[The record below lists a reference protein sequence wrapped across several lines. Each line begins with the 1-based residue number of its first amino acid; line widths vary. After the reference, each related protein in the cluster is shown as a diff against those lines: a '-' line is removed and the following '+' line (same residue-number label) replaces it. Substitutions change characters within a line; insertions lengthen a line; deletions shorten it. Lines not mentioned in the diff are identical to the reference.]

1 MTKEQEQYEVRS
13 VKLKKKDKDEFTPEI
28 VLWDPVRKRNEKFE
42 NCSNLGHKDFLKA
55 VTRLADHMVILWNAD
70 SVDNFERS
78 EKVQEFEARGYS
90 KSGRDEELK
99 ITLKGHRLTTFAGA
113 MTSNATILLDQDMD
127 EDGAYPFCQDLQGKI
142 KVIEAEV
149 LAYCF
154 EGRCYEN
161 PQLSLNMPDP
171 EEKPKKPTKAQI
183 LPPVTPE
190 SIVGS
195 IVNEANGKKGT
206 GGKGNKKRT
215 AQTPENK
222 SGIIED

>member
-42 NCSNLGHKDFLKA
+42 NCSNLVHKDFLKA

-70 SVDNFERS
+70 AVDNFERS
-78 EKVQEFEARGYS
+78 EVTQQFEARGYS
-90 KSGRDEELK
+90 LSGRDEELK
-99 ITLKGHRLTTFAGA
+99 ITLKGHRLTAFAGA

-127 EDGAYPFCQDLQGKI
+127 EEGAYPYCQDLQGKI
-142 KVIEAEV
+142 KVIESEV

-161 PQLSLNMPDP
+161 PQLSLNMPEPEDP
-171 EEKPKKPTKAQI
+171 KNKVTKAKI
-183 LPPVTPE
+183 AEPTTPE
-190 SIVGS
+190 SVVKDIVDA
-195 IVNEANGKKGT
+195 ANGK
-206 GGKGNKKRT
+206 GKGGRKKVP
-215 AQTPENK
+215 QSQQHP
-222 SGIIED
+222 SGEAE